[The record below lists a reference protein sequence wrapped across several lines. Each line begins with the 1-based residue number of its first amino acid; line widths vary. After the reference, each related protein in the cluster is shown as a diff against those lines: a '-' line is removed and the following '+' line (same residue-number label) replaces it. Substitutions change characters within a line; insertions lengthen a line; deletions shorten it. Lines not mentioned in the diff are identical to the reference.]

1 MEAIKA
7 ETEDEDMVPTQPI
20 DIPAPAPTDMQLML
34 RHMAE
39 MEERLKPK
47 PKQKKKATE
56 KQAAALERAR
66 AARAVTTLERNKL
79 KKELKARSKITE
91 KKFVDEGLAQLKS
104 PDKVNAVQDSSDVPA
119 NDKPDV
125 VPVNPQPIH
134 KSRPD
139 VFPDQNNQ
147 YFNNSNVKSL
157 KDFKFR

>member
-7 ETEDEDMVPTQPI
+7 ETEDEDMVPSEPI

-34 RHMAE
+34 RHMEA

-47 PKQKKKATE
+47 PKQKRKATE

-79 KKELKARSKITE
+79 KKELKAKTKITE

-104 PDKVNAVQDSSDVPA
+104 QDKVNAVQDSSYVPA
-119 NDKPDV
+119 NDESNV
-125 VPVNPQPIH
+125 VPVAAEPVH
-134 KSRPD
+134 KTRPD
-139 VFPDQNNQ
+139 VFPDQNNE
-147 YFNNSNVKSL
+147 YFNKPNVRSL
-157 KDFKFR
+157 KTFKFR

>member
-7 ETEDEDMVPTQPI
+7 ETEDEDMVPSEPI
-20 DIPAPAPTDMQLML
+20 DIPAPAPSDMQLML
-34 RHMAE
+34 RHMEA

-47 PKQKKKATE
+47 PKQKRKATE

-79 KKELKARSKITE
+79 KKELKAKTKITE

-104 PDKVNAVQDSSDVPA
+104 QDKVNAVQDSSYVPA
-119 NDKPDV
+119 NDESNV
-125 VPVNPQPIH
+125 VPVAAEQVH

-139 VFPDQNNQ
+139 PFPNPTSE
-147 YFNNSNVKSL
+147 YFNKPNVKSL

>member
-1 MEAIKA
+1 MEALKA
-7 ETEDEDMVPTQPI
+7 ETEDEVMVPTQPI

-34 RHMAE
+34 RHMQD

-47 PKQKKKATE
+47 PKQKRKATE

-79 KKELKARSKITE
+79 KKELKQQSKITE
-91 KKFVDEGLAQLKS
+91 KKFVNEGLEKLKS
-104 PDKVNAVQDSSDVPA
+104 PDKVNAIQDCSDVPHYDESDA
-119 NDKPDV
+119 L
-125 VPVNPQPIH
+125 PVNPQPVH

-147 YFNNSNVKSL
+147 YFNTPNVKSL